1 MRLSVSQILISSDKT
16 KFNSFG
22 WCPIDIRSDKCA
34 DGICEDVYYPGYF
47 VDFQNR
53 RIYAIRIFLILI

>member
-1 MRLSVSQILISSDKT
+1 MRLSVSQIIISSDKT

-22 WCPIDIRSDKCA
+22 WCPLDIKYDNCA
-34 DGICEDVYYPGYF
+34 EVCVDVFYPGYF

-53 RIYAIRIFLILI
+53 RIYSSIYGIIKY

>member
-1 MRLSVSQILISSDKT
+1 MRLSVSQIIISSDKT

-22 WCPIDIRSDKCA
+22 WCPLDIEFDKCA
-34 DGICEDVYYPGYF
+34 DGICDVYYPGYF

-53 RIYAIRIFLILI
+53 RIYSIISGIIKY